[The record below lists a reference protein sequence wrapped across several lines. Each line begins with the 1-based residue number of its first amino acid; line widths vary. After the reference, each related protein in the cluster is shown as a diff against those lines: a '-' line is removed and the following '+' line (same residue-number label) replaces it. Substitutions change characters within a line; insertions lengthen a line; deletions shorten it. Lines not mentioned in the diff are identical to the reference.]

1 MNMSVVKVTKENFE
15 EFVLKN
21 EKPVLLDFYADW
33 CGPCKMVA
41 PTVEKIAAEHTE
53 IAVGKINVD
62 EEPALTQQFGIESIP
77 ALFVMKDGK
86 IANHSVGLKT
96 EEMILKMIG

>member
-1 MNMSVVKVTKENFE
+1 MSVVKVTKENFE

>member
-1 MNMSVVKVTKENFE
+1 MSVVNVTKENFE

-33 CGPCKMVA
+33 CGPCKMIA
-41 PTVEKIAAEHTE
+41 PTVEKIAKEHAE

-62 EEPALTQQFGIESIP
+62 EQPVLTQQFGIESIP

-86 IANHSVGLKT
+86 IANSSLGLKT
-96 EEMILKMIG
+96 EEMILKMI